1 MEIRLLK
8 YFLKVVQE
16 GSISAAAYSLHITQP
31 TLSRQLKYL
40 EEQLDTTLFI
50 RGNRNISLTDGGLLL
65 HKRAE
70 EIIRLVEKTEKD
82 FLHNNDI
89 ISGDIYIGCGETD
102 SMRVVARITK
112 ELQSE
117 YPHVKVHLFSG
128 NADDITENLDKGL
141 LDFCILIEP
150 ADIKKYD
157 FLRLPIKDQW
167 GLLMP
172 TDSALASHDVISP
185 DDLLNIPLLT
195 SRQTMVNNEF
205 SGWLGSNFEKLNI
218 VATYNLIYNASL
230 MVEEGVG
237 YALCLYKIINTTGN
251 SKLCFRPLSPKLESF
266 LDIVWKKDH
275 IFSSSSLDFLKRLQK
290 ELYLNQ

>member
-8 YFLKVVQE
+8 YFLAIIRE
-16 GSISAAAYSLHITQP
+16 GSISGAADSLHITQP
-31 TLSRQLKYL
+31 TLSRQLKDL
-40 EEQLDTTLFI
+40 EDQLNTTLFI
-50 RGNRNISLTDGGLLL
+50 RGNRNISLTDAGLLL
-65 HKRAE
+65 RKRAE
-70 EIIRLVEKTEKD
+70 EIIMLVDKTEKD

-102 SMRVVARITK
+102 VMRIIARITK
-112 ELQSE
+112 KLQSE

-128 NADDITENLDKGL
+128 NADDITEKLDKGL
-141 LDFCILIEP
+141 LDFCVLIEP

-157 FLRLPIKDQW
+157 FLQLPIKDKW

-172 TDSALASHDVISP
+172 KDSPLSSKSVITP

-195 SRQTMVNNEF
+195 SRQALVSNEF
-205 SGWLGSNFEKLNI
+205 SGWLGSDFEKLNI

-237 YALCLYKIINTTGN
+237 YALCLDKLINTTGN
-251 SKLCFRPLSPKLESF
+251 SNLCFRPLSPKLECC
-266 LDIVWKKDH
+266 LDIVWKKH
-275 IFSSSSLDFLKRLQK
+275 HVFSSSALNFLKRIQS
-290 ELYLNQ
+290 ELL

>member
-8 YFLKVVQE
+8 YFLAVVQE
-16 GSISAAAYSLHITQP
+16 GSISSAANKLHITQP

-40 EEQLDTTLFI
+40 EDQLDTTLFI
-50 RGNRNISLTDGGLLL
+50 RGNRNISLTDDGLLL
-65 HKRAE
+65 RKRAE
-70 EIIRLVEKTEKD
+70 EIIMLVEKTEKD
-82 FLHNNDI
+82 FLHHNDI

-102 SMRVVARITK
+102 AMKLIARITK

-128 NADDITENLDKGL
+128 NADDITENLDKGI

-157 FLRLPIKDQW
+157 FIRLPIKDKW

-172 TDSALASHDVISP
+172 NNSPLASNDVITP

-205 SGWLGSNFEKLNI
+205 SGWLGSDFEKLNI

-237 YALCLYKIINTTGN
+237 YALCLDKLINTTGN
-251 SKLCFRPLSPKLESF
+251 SSLCFKPLSPKLECS
-266 LDIVWKKDH
+266 IYIIWKKNH
-275 IFSSSSLDFLKRLQK
+275 TLSSSSLNFLKRLQK
-290 ELYLNQ
+290 ALTIT

>member
-8 YFLKVVQE
+8 YFLAVIQE
-16 GSISAAAYSLHITQP
+16 GNISAAADRLHITQP

-40 EEQLDTTLFI
+40 EEQLNTTLFI
-50 RGNRNISLTDGGLLL
+50 RGNRNISLTDDGLLL
-65 HKRAE
+65 RKRAE
-70 EIIRLVEKTEKD
+70 EIIMLIEKTEKD
-82 FLHNNDI
+82 FIHNNDI

-102 SMRVVARITK
+102 AMRIIARITK
-112 ELQSE
+112 ELQLE

-141 LDFCILIEP
+141 LDFCILIGS

-172 TDSALASHDVISP
+172 NDSPLASHDVITP
-185 DDLLNIPLLT
+185 DDLLNVPLLT
-195 SRQTMVNNEF
+195 SRQTMVDNEF
-205 SGWLGSNFEKLNI
+205 SGWLGSDFEKLNI

-237 YALCLYKIINTTGN
+237 YALCLDKLINITGN
-251 SKLCFRPLSPKLESF
+251 SSLCFRPLSPKLECF
-266 LDIVWKKDH
+266 LYIVWKKH
-275 IFSSSSLDFLKRLQK
+275 HVFSSSSLNFLKRIQK
-290 ELYLNQ
+290 ELS